1 MPSNAKKGELK
12 MKSDR
17 GRKLKPQLHETGQE
31 ALAKLV
37 NVPADAVEAAHR
49 SDQDSPTPLILT
61 ERDSQIAISHAIK
74 QAMGQ
79 EGVTLY
85 LLAEQSGLSV
95 EVVQTY
101 IDGSGS
107 VSDTGPL
114 TRLDQ
119 ALRSLGATLEVP
131 LSFL

>member
-1 MPSNAKKGELK
+1 

-17 GRKLKPQLHETGQE
+17 ERKSEPQAHETGE
-31 ALAKLV
+31 DALAELV
-37 NVPADAVEAAHR
+37 NIPVNTFRAAHR
-49 SDQDSPTPLILT
+49 SDQDSGTPLILT

-74 QAMGQ
+74 QAMEQ

-85 LLAEQSGLSV
+85 LLAEKSGLSV
-95 EVVQTY
+95 EIVQTY

-107 VSDTGPL
+107 VSDTDPL

-119 ALRSLGATLEVP
+119 ALRSLGACLEVP

>member
-1 MPSNAKKGELK
+1 

-17 GRKLKPQLHETGQE
+17 ERKSEPQVHETGE
-31 ALAKLV
+31 DALAELV
-37 NVPADAVEAAHR
+37 NVPTDAFRAAHR
-49 SDQDSPTPLILT
+49 SDQDSGTPLILT
-61 ERDSQIAISHAIK
+61 EQDSQIAISHAIK
-74 QAMGQ
+74 QAMEQ

-85 LLAEQSGLSV
+85 LLAEKSGLSV

-107 VSDTGPL
+107 VSDTYPL